1 MIYLIPALVALG
13 ALGLGWVLLRFAMA
27 AAAAVLAL
35 ALICA
40 GAWLIYRLQVAG
52 AGWDA
57 LGSAIGLM
65 LGVLPALVGLGIGA
79 LIGRVRRH
87 KAEAAA
93 DRS

>member
-52 AGWDA
+52 EG
-57 LGSAIGLM
+57 
-65 LGVLPALVGLGIGA
+65 
-79 LIGRVRRH
+79 
-87 KAEAAA
+87 
-93 DRS
+93 